1 MTERSPIDRII
12 GAKANKALPRPA
24 LWTGLYTGTLLV
36 MVMLG
41 ALVAANRL
49 PWLDNRALER
59 NAASYGLF
67 VIFMLIPVVRFLNR
81 PIQMF
86 TSAMIGWV
94 MFVIA
99 YDIAGMLFRNLF
111 QILRTPFQAF
121 IEGAVIYGVFAVGS
135 WVGAMILHARHHAI
149 TPRRRNHDPAAHH
162 R

>member
-1 MTERSPIDRII
+1 MTDRSPIDRII
-12 GAKANKALPRPA
+12 GARTQKPLPRPA

-36 MVMLG
+36 MVMFG

-86 TSAMIGWV
+86 TSAMIAWV

-99 YDIAGMLFRNLF
+99 YDMAGMFFRNLF

-121 IEGAVIYGVFAVGS
+121 IEGAVVYGVFAVGS
-135 WVGAMILHARHHAI
+135 WVGAMVLHARHHAI
-149 TPRRRNHDPAAHH
+149 APRRRHDDPAAHH

>member
-1 MTERSPIDRII
+1 MTDRSPIDRIT
-12 GAKANKALPRPA
+12 GARAHKPMPRPA

-67 VIFMLIPVVRFLNR
+67 VIFMLIPVVRFMKR
-81 PIQMF
+81 PTQMF
-86 TSAMIGWV
+86 TSAMIAWV
-94 MFVIA
+94 MFVVA

-111 QILRTPFQAF
+111 QVLRTPFQAL
-121 IEGAVIYGVFAVGS
+121 IEGAVIYGVLAVVF
-135 WVGAMILHARHHAI
+135 WVSAMVLHARHHPI
-149 TPRRRNHDPAAHH
+149 SPRRRHDDPATHH

>member
-12 GAKANKALPRPA
+12 GAKTNKPLPRPA

-36 MVMLG
+36 LVMFG

-86 TSAMIGWV
+86 TSAMIAWV
-94 MFVIA
+94 IFVVAYNVSGMF
-99 YDIAGMLFRNLF
+99 FRNLF
-111 QILRTPFQAF
+111 EVLRTPFQAL
-121 IEGAVIYGVFAVGS
+121 IEGAVVYGVFAVGS
-135 WVGAMILHARHHAI
+135 WVCAMVLHARRLAI
-149 TPRRRNHDPAAHH
+149 MARRQNHDPAAHH

>member
-1 MTERSPIDRII
+1 MTDRPPIDRII
-12 GAKANKALPRPA
+12 EAEALKPLPRPA

-36 MVMLG
+36 MVMFG

-49 PWLDNRALER
+49 AWLDNRALER

-81 PIQMF
+81 PVQMF
-86 TSAMIGWV
+86 TSAMIAWV
-94 MFVIA
+94 MFVVA
-99 YDIAGMLFRNLF
+99 YDISGMFFRNLF
-111 QILRTPFQAF
+111 EVLRTPFQAL

-135 WVGAMILHARHHAI
+135 WVGAMVLHARHHAI
-149 TPRRRNHDPAAHH
+149 TARRRNHDPAAHH

>member
-1 MTERSPIDRII
+1 MTDRSPIDRII

-149 TPRRRNHDPAAHH
+149 SPRRRNHDPAAHH